1 MMTEDGKLRGY
12 KHTWATVSEWETFY
26 DSEETRI
33 LGKIKDAYQKQ
44 MNKDIIS
51 RLDYIIDNMKS
62 PLSMD
67 KSQRPGA
74 VVEVDAEGNP
84 YDDENSIEYIIEE
97 DMPKLYLIA
106 QEIGKTS
113 LIAEQNGL
121 YGTSDVRIVY
131 YIE

>member
-1 MMTEDGKLRGY
+1 
-12 KHTWATVSEWETFY
+12 
-26 DSEETRI
+26 
-33 LGKIKDAYQKQ
+33 
-44 MNKDIIS
+44 
-51 RLDYIIDNMKS
+51 
-62 PLSMD
+62 MD
-67 KSQRPGA
+67 KSKRPGV

-97 DMPKLYLIA
+97 EMPKLYLIA
-106 QEIGKTS
+106 QEIGKAS